1 MVKVRIDAVPE
12 YVSGY
17 LKYGHF
23 EGEVEL
29 TEEEFKKLQNDPE
42 RAFNELDLSS
52 ECKLIVDRYEIEDYG
67 DIDQVSYEVIED

>member
-1 MVKVRIDAVPE
+1 MVKIKIVAKPD
-12 YVSGY
+12 YVMGY

-42 RAFNELDLSS
+42 RAFNELDLGSAC
-52 ECKLIVDRYEIEDYG
+52 ELIVDSYEIEDYG
-67 DIDQVSYEVIED
+67 DIGQVSCEVIED